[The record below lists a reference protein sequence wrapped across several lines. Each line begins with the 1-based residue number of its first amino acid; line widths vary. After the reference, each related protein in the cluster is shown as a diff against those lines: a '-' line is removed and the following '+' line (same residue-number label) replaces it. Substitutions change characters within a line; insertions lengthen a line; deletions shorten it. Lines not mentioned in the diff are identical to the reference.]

1 MQLQWLQSCFKPRS
15 SPNFT
20 SPIDGSSKYPRWHQ
34 IYNTASPTATSPAEP
49 QGNIPFPYLLAPVG
63 EARVASNL
71 PLEVELTFAV
81 PTQVNGA
88 GLDMDV
94 HQVVND
100 PALDVIL
107 DPVDQEPPTNVDD
120 FDERKLPRE
129 STTRMRGMPT
139 GKAEK
144 HTTPTEQPGEVSQS
158 I

>member
-1 MQLQWLQSCFKPRS
+1 MTSNIRS
-15 SPNFT
+15 
-20 SPIDGSSKYPRWHQ
+20 GQH
-34 IYNTASPTATSPAEP
+34 TASPTATSLIEP
-49 QGNIPFPYLLAPVG
+49 PENIPSSYLLAPVG
-63 EARVASNL
+63 ETRVTANL
-71 PLEVELTFAV
+71 PLEIELTLAV

-129 STTRMRGMPT
+129 STARMRGMPT
-139 GKAEK
+139 GKAEN
-144 HTTPTEQPGEVSQS
+144 HTQPPQNSLVRYLSQYNHPAKRIS
-158 I
+158 CRLFSTGSR